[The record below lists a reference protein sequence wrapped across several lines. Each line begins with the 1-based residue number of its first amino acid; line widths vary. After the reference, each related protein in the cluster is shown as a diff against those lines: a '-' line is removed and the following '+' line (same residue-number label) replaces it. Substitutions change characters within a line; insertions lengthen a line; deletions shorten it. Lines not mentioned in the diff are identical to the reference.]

1 MARNHPRKR
10 ERNKSEAKL
19 MLKISTEM
27 FTAAKRES
35 SISTRVAVVLA
46 QNAIIR
52 ACDALCVY
60 ELGYYIQGQ
69 SHNDVVEVLKKIR
82 DGKKLATTLS
92 NALSDKT
99 TVGYDI
105 ADVSETRLTR
115 VLRSCETLISE
126 AEFRIGKPK

>member
-1 MARNHPRKR
+1 VARTHSRKR

-19 MLKISTEM
+19 MLNISCEM
-27 FTAAKRES
+27 FEAAKRES
-35 SISTRVAVVLA
+35 AISTRVAVVLA

-52 ACDALCVY
+52 TCDALCVN

-82 DGKKLATTLS
+82 DGKKLATTLI

-105 ADVSETRLTR
+105 ADVTETRLTK
-115 VLRSCETLISE
+115 VLRACETLIDE
-126 AEFRIGKPK
+126 AEFRIGK